1 MNSVTR
7 IARKIT
13 KSFLPKNEP
22 EGVGA
27 VVRRCI
33 GGSKNYLDPF
43 LMCDFATVSQPA
55 GFPDH
60 PHRGFETVTYILE
73 GAIAHE
79 DFAGHKGIIEAG
91 DIQWMT
97 AGRGI
102 VHAEMPAPS
111 ASALQIWVNLAST
124 EKMCEPAYQE
134 LSNDSIPRAT
144 PEEGITI
151 KVIAGES
158 HGIKSSVFTR
168 TPTMIMDF
176 SLAANK
182 KVEQP
187 VPKGWNGFVCVI
199 EGSGFFGADRF
210 LGKAN
215 HALFLDEE
223 NQGEYFS
230 AETGD
235 ESVRFMLFAGKP
247 LEEPI
252 VHHGPFV
259 MNTEQEM
266 LQTFYDY
273 EHYKN
278 GFELAKNFRSSI
290 FDGVPL
296 KDLKQSKEVVA

>member
-1 MNSVTR
+1 MASV
-7 IARKIT
+7 ARKII
-13 KSFLPKNEP
+13 KSFSPKSQP

-33 GGSKNYLDPF
+33 GGSRNYLDPF
-43 LMCDFATVSQPA
+43 LMCDFATVSQPD

-60 PHRGFETVTYILE
+60 PHRGFETVSYILE

-79 DFAGHKGIIEAG
+79 DFAGHKGVIKAG

-111 ASALQIWVNLAST
+111 ASALQLWVNLPST
-124 EKMCEPAYQE
+124 EKMCKPAYQE
-134 LSNDSIPRAT
+134 LQDANIPRAT

-158 HGIKSSVFTR
+158 HGVKSPVFTR
-168 TPTMIMDF
+168 TQTMIMDF

-187 VPKGWNGFVCVI
+187 VPKGWNGFVYVI
-199 EGSGFFGADRF
+199 DGDGFFGGDRF

-223 NQGEYFS
+223 RQGEYFPV
-230 AETGD
+230 ETGD

-247 LEEPI
+247 LEEPV
-252 VHHGPFV
+252 VHYGPFV
-259 MNTEQEM
+259 MNTEREI
-266 LQTFYDY
+266 LQTLYDY

-290 FDGVPL
+290 AE
-296 KDLKQSKEVVA
+296 KI